1 MAVETENQKN
11 GLDRDGEA
19 GEVSSIL
26 KCLWSK
32 K

>member
-1 MAVETENQKN
+1 MAVETENQEN
-11 GLDRDGEA
+11 GLDREGEA